1 MALITRNARDVR
13 RIVNLEVVIVLA
25 LVWALCVLHLVSSS
39 TWKGGLAD
47 RPAGRPDHSN
57 FV

>member
-39 TWKGGLAD
+39 T
-47 RPAGRPDHSN
+47 
-57 FV
+57 